1 MTSKNHNTGDRQN
14 HVDQENTEKETMVY
28 SGPSKSQVKRD
39 CQHLVDVG
47 EEMLKLKADELES
60 LELPAELEAAITTA
74 LKIKSRSGLKRQ
86 RLYIGK
92 LLRALDNEEIEHKL
106 RKIQHRHDTNTA
118 HFKRLEKWRDSLIED
133 DKQVLDEIISRFPQ
147 IDRQYINQL
156 IRATHKEKEQNK
168 APTASR
174 KLFKYL
180 RELEDNKDSEK
191 NKKILSTGERK

>member
-1 MTSKNHNTGDRQN
+1 MTSNNHNTGDRQN
-14 HVDQENTEKETMVY
+14 NVDQENTDKEKIIY

-39 CQHLVDVG
+39 CHHLVDVG
-47 EEMLKLKADELES
+47 EEMLKLKADELAS

-92 LLRALDNEEIEHKL
+92 LLRSLDNEEIERKL

-133 DKQVLDEIISRFPQ
+133 DKQVLGEIISRFPQ
-147 IDRQYINQL
+147 IDRQHINQL
-156 IRATHKEKEQNK
+156 IRAALQEKEHNK

-180 RELEDNKDSEK
+180 RELEDNKDSD
-191 NKKILSTGERK
+191 